1 MNVTEKI
8 KFKVN
13 YLETDVNI
21 ILKYE
26 IESIIVFLLL
36 SIRSKRL
43 VVPVVQWDLPPLF
56 GSKQRRLCER
66 QQGDSQH
73 KGPQKGQEEGHTS
86 NLQKT
91 GYLRIF

>member
-26 IESIIVFLLL
+26 IESYWKTI
-36 SIRSKRL
+36 
-43 VVPVVQWDLPPLF
+43 WDL
-56 GSKQRRLCER
+56 Q
-66 QQGDSQH
+66 
-73 KGPQKGQEEGHTS
+73 
-86 NLQKT
+86 
-91 GYLRIF
+91 LRNSL

>member
-26 IESIIVFLLL
+26 IEFYWKII
-36 SIRSKRL
+36 
-43 VVPVVQWDLPPLF
+43 WDL
-56 GSKQRRLCER
+56 Q
-66 QQGDSQH
+66 
-73 KGPQKGQEEGHTS
+73 
-86 NLQKT
+86 
-91 GYLRIF
+91 LRNSL

>member
-26 IESIIVFLLL
+26 IEFMELQLEVLLHSLLFLLV
-36 SIRSKRL
+36 I
-43 VVPVVQWDLPPLF
+43 
-56 GSKQRRLCER
+56 
-66 QQGDSQH
+66 
-73 KGPQKGQEEGHTS
+73 
-86 NLQKT
+86 
-91 GYLRIF
+91 